1 LRASGPGSFRDAWA
15 ALPLELIA
23 GTIMFAHGLPK
34 IANAGTFADRAL
46 GGIPLFLAYLVIAA
60 EAGGGLLLLAGLL
73 VRFSA
78 FSHIL
83 VMGVA
88 VFNVHWATGLTGQR
102 GFEFPLILLAV
113 AVALILLGP
122 DPLSIDENIL
132 GSFNRSRDTAFR
144 RNGVDLR
151 DPLVKA
157 SGLLLVLAGLLLLAG
172 AILPLVRGYLGV
184 PEGAAALVI
193 LALAGIASVASGAA
207 LFVAKQWAY
216 APAFVIARLYL
227 GASTLLLFYVKFA
240 VRGAL
245 AMLVSFAMLAALR
258 RVRRGS

>member
-1 LRASGPGSFRDAWA
+1 MSSGPGSFRGAWA

-34 IANAGTFADRAL
+34 LANAGGFAERAM
-46 GGIPLFLAYLVIAA
+46 GGIPPFLAYMVIAS
-60 EAGGGLLLLAGLL
+60 EVGGGLLLLAGLL

-88 VFNVHWATGLTGQR
+88 VFNVHWATGLMGQG

-113 AVALILLGP
+113 VVALILLGP
-122 DPLSIDENIL
+122 DPLSLDENFL
-132 GSFNRSRDTAFR
+132 VNFNRSRDTAFR

-157 SGLLLVLAGLLLLAG
+157 AAILLVLAGILLITG
-172 AILPLVRGYLGV
+172 AAWPLVRSYLGA
-184 PEGAAALVI
+184 PEGIAALTVLIICGVI
-193 LALAGIASVASGAA
+193 SLVSGAA
-207 LFVAKQWAY
+207 LFMARPWAF
-216 APAFVIARLYL
+216 APAFIIARLYL
-227 GASTLLLFYVKFA
+227 GASALLLFYVKFA
-240 VRGAL
+240 LRGFFAL
-245 AMLVSFAMLAALR
+245 LVSLAILAALR
-258 RVRRGS
+258 RARRGN